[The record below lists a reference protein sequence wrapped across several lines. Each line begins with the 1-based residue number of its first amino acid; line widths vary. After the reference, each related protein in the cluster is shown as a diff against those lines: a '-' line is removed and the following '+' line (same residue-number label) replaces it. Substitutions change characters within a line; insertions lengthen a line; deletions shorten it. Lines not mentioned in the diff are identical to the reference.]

1 MTSSCEKVG
10 LEFFDSAPTRH
21 HARQEVAATPE
32 QVFAV
37 LLDGNEDRR
46 RLGGRVEDHQP
57 DHEVH
62 DQADAPLGRPAC
74 RVVAADRRQVT
85 GDS

>member
-1 MTSSCEKVG
+1 MTSSFEKVG

-37 LLDGNEDRR
+37 LLDGDEDRR
-46 RLGGRVEDHQP
+46 RLGGRV
-57 DHEVH
+57 
-62 DQADAPLGRPAC
+62 
-74 RVVAADRRQVT
+74 
-85 GDS
+85 